1 MLETQMY
8 RANTPYHLNCL
19 LAVSISLLFFY
30 LVLGNNLYLA
40 LIPTQYKR
48 DVALQMEANGRT
60 GKSSTT
66 KAQFRRRT
74 FHEQNLIR
82 IKRPTQII

>member
-1 MLETQMY
+1 MY

-48 DVALQMEANGRT
+48 DVALQIRQMEANGRT
-60 GKSSTT
+60 GK
-66 KAQFRRRT
+66 
-74 FHEQNLIR
+74 
-82 IKRPTQII
+82 